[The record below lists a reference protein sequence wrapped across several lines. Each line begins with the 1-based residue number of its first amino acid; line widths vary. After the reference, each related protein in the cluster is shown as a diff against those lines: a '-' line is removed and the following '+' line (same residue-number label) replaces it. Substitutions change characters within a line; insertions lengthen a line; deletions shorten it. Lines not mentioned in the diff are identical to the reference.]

1 METLIPSIAGIG
13 LEVPAGWGGDSA
25 DAARS
30 VASGVDHAGPVEAG
44 REGAL
49 VVDVRGLVKAYSG
62 TPAVRGIDLAIRHG
76 EVFALFSPNGAG
88 KTTTVEILEGFRT
101 P

>member
-1 METLIPSIAGIG
+1 MG
-13 LEVPAGWGGDSA
+13 GGDSA

-30 VASGVDHAGPVEAG
+30 VVSGVGHAGPVEAG

-49 VVDVRGLVKAYSG
+49 VVDVRGLVKSYSG

-76 EVFALFSPNGAG
+76 RGLRAAWPERGGEDDDGRDSRGLPD
-88 KTTTVEILEGFRT
+88 